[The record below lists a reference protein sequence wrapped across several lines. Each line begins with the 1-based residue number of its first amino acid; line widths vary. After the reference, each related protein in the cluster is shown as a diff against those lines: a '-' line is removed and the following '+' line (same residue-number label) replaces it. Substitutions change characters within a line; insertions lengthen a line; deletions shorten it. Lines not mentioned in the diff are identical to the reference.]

1 MNNEKWFIYTD
12 KDGIIFF
19 DYEQEA
25 KEYYEKCKKWYYDNV
40 DIFWD
45 KNDIA
50 TWGKVNSIIEA
61 DKDNGIDSYKETKY
75 GKEKDN
81 NYKILTKDDF
91 KIVISTSYKNLV
103 DYLDEIEED
112 LIKENYS
119 GKIYFGLTLC
129 NGMGVEN
136 EFISLYFDGNK
147 FENLD
152 CKVERITKENKNFVY
167 DYYRDNPDMIENSVL
182 NNASKYWIRNGLY
195 NNEVN

>member
-1 MNNEKWFIYTD
+1 MNKEKWFVYTNE
-12 KDGIIFF
+12 DGIDFY
-19 DYEQEA
+19 DSEQEA
-25 KEYYEKCKKWYYDNV
+25 KKYYEECKKWYYDNV

-45 KNDIA
+45 KNGIA